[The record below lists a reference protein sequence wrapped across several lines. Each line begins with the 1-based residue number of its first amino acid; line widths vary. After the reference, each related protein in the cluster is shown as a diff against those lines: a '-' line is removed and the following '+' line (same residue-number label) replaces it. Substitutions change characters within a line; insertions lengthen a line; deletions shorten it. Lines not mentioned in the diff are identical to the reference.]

1 MIGKVI
7 NYTNQQ
13 QVSFTSVTTNTCPQR
28 LFSSVQTCG
37 LVNINQP
44 LPWFSCIG
52 QEKILSCFLEH
63 FLCLCNILL
72 QDLTPLHVK
81 ITRGTYLLSVC
92 RRKLK
97 LTTYWHTVSYN
108 YISFLNKSSQLVW
121 VLGTAGSS
129 RFFSITWRMI
139 SRNSFSKT
147 VYNVRNVRHLLCTIF
162 VRKTTCQKYSFQ
174 ILSQKMLRLWI
185 SKILTWIWWG
195 LLSSWRK
202 ILGY

>member
-28 LFSSVQTCG
+28 LLFGSNLWFGERQSTITMVFSHWPREDSFLLSRALGGTC
-37 LVNINQP
+37 QR
-44 LPWFSCIG
+44 
-52 QEKILSCFLEH
+52 LS
-63 FLCLCNILL
+63 CLCNILL
-72 QDLTPLHVK
+72 QDLTPLRVK

-129 RFFSITWRMI
+129 RFYSITWRMI

-147 VYNVRNVRHLLCTIF
+147 ASVR
-162 VRKTTCQKYSFQ
+162 RKLFSLVSV
-174 ILSQKMLRLWI
+174 ILF
-185 SKILTWIWWG
+185 
-195 LLSSWRK
+195 LSSSFYSLQIVHGSCMFIQSSK
-202 ILGY
+202 